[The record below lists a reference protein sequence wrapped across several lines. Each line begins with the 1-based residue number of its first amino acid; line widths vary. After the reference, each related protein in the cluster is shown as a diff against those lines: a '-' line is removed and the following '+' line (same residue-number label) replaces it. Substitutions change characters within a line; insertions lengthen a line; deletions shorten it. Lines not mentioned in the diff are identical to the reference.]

1 MRFRLDTIAALLVF
15 LSRTDGLAVCQN
27 AADLW
32 HVAATSSSLSEEIR
46 FTNGDATLRGT
57 VYLPKTGNRLPA
69 VVILHHAGLPTRQ
82 AKLYRHLCDGL
93 PAMGIAV
100 LAFDRRGSGESSG
113 NLSRADY
120 ETLADDAIAG
130 QHVLNQVSRIDP
142 KKIGFWGLSQGG
154 WLAVLAAGRSK
165 DAAFA
170 ISVSAPLVT
179 ANEQMQF
186 ATRNLLTL
194 RGYSQPDV
202 EDMLAAR
209 KAWIE
214 YLHGKRSHDQAAS
227 ALRNAE
233 AKPWFGLSYLPRASQ
248 LTHDPEHDANRI
260 RLDDDPMAAVQ
271 HVKVPL
277 LFLYADSDPWIP
289 VGESVKRLQSL
300 ARTLPNIQYRVVGNA
315 NHEMMFPG
323 NEMMQVDEETTLKE
337 APQAPEYFML
347 LASWI
352 TRQVANLK

>member
-100 LAFDRRGSGESSG
+100 LVYDRRGSGQSSG
-113 NLSRADY
+113 NLGNADF
-120 ETLADDAIAG
+120 ETLADDAVAA
-130 QHVLNQVSRIDP
+130 QHALAKFSRIDP
-142 KKIGFWGLSQGG
+142 NKIGFWGLSQGG

-165 DAAFA
+165 GAAFA

-179 ANEQMQF
+179 ADEQMKF
-186 ATRNLLTL
+186 ATRNLLTV
-194 RGYSQPDV
+194 RGYSQSDV
-202 EDMLAAR
+202 QDMLAAR
-209 KAWIE
+209 KAWTG
-214 YLHGKRSHDQAAS
+214 YLHRKSSRDEAVE
-227 ALRNAE
+227 ALRKAE
-233 AKPWFGLSYLPRASQ
+233 AKPWFDIAYLPKASQ
-248 LTHDPEHDANRI
+248 LTDDPEHDPNRR
-260 RLDDDPMAAVQ
+260 RLDDDPLAAVHQ
-271 HVKVPL
+271 AKVSV
-277 LFLYADSDPWIP
+277 LFLYADSDPWVP
-289 VGESVKRLQSL
+289 VADSVKRLQSL
-300 ARTLPNIQYRVVGNA
+300 AMKIPTIGYAV
-315 NHEMMFPG
+315 
-323 NEMMQVDEETTLKE
+323 
-337 APQAPEYFML
+337 
-347 LASWI
+347 
-352 TRQVANLK
+352 VANA

>member
-1 MRFRLDTIAALLVF
+1 MRFRLDTSVAFLVF
-15 LSRTDGLAVCQN
+15 LGGTGGLAAYQS
-27 AADLW
+27 ASDFW
-32 HVAATSSSLSEEIR
+32 HVAAPSSSVSEEIR
-46 FTNGDATLRGT
+46 FTNGDARLTGT
-57 VYLPKTGNRLPA
+57 AYLPSTGNHLPA
-69 VVILHHAGLPTRQ
+69 VVILHHAGLPTRD
-82 AKLYRHLCDGL
+82 ARLYRHLCNGL

-100 LAFDRRGSGESSG
+100 LAFDRRGSGQSSG
-113 NLSRADY
+113 DLSKANY

-130 QHVLNQVSRIDP
+130 QHALTQISRIDP

-170 ISVSAPLVT
+170 ISVSAPVVT
-179 ANEQMQF
+179 ADEQMQF
-186 ATRNLLTL
+186 ATRNLLTV
-194 RGYSQPDV
+194 RRYSQADV
-202 EDMLAAR
+202 QDMLTAR
-209 KAWIE
+209 KAWTG
-214 YLHGKRSHDQAAS
+214 YLHGKRSRDEAAE
-227 ALRNAE
+227 ALRKAE
-233 AKPWFGLSYLPRASQ
+233 GKPWFAISYLPRASQ
-248 LTHDPEHDANRI
+248 LTNDPEHDPNRI

-300 ARTLPNIQYRVVGNA
+300 ARKQPNIQYRVVGNA

-323 NEMMQVDEETTLKE
+323 NEMMQVDEETTRKE

>member
-130 QHVLNQVSRIDP
+130 QHALNQVPPSER
-142 KKIGFWGLSQGG
+142 
-154 WLAVLAAGRSK
+154 
-165 DAAFA
+165 
-170 ISVSAPLVT
+170 
-179 ANEQMQF
+179 
-186 ATRNLLTL
+186 
-194 RGYSQPDV
+194 
-202 EDMLAAR
+202 
-209 KAWIE
+209 
-214 YLHGKRSHDQAAS
+214 
-227 ALRNAE
+227 AE
-233 AKPWFGLSYLPRASQ
+233 AKPIERVRNLSVNAWLRQ
-248 LTHDPEHDANRI
+248 
-260 RLDDDPMAAVQ
+260 
-271 HVKVPL
+271 
-277 LFLYADSDPWIP
+277 P
-289 VGESVKRLQSL
+289 VSSVTNTK
-300 ARTLPNIQYRVVGNA
+300 IGVVG
-315 NHEMMFPG
+315 
-323 NEMMQVDEETTLKE
+323 
-337 APQAPEYFML
+337 
-347 LASWI
+347 
-352 TRQVANLK
+352 